1 VVQKVSQHKKG
12 FTLMRIRLLLICAL
26 CAALAAVISAH
37 DLFLKFDSYFLKPN
51 SKASVRLLN
60 GTFRASENPVA
71 RDRMVDVSV
80 VNGAGS
86 RANPPAANWRDE
98 GKIALL
104 NLQTGEAG
112 TYVTGVSTK
121 PREFSLKAAQFNN
134 YLSHDGVPDI
144 LAERKKYKELTK
156 DVHERYSKHV
166 KAIFQVGDA
175 RTDTFKT
182 ALGYPVEIIPQQNP
196 YGLNAGQTL
205 EVLCLKDGQPLTNQ
219 FVMAGRELKG
229 QEIPVPSVRTDA
241 QGIARIPLKG
251 AGKWYVKF
259 IQMAKLDDP
268 QINYESK
275 WATLTFEV
283 K

>member
-1 VVQKVSQHKKG
+1 MKH
-12 FTLMRIRLLLICAL
+12 RLTVLALL
-26 CAALAAVISAH
+26 CASLLVTASAH
-37 DLFLKFDSYFLKPN
+37 DLFLKFDSYFLQLN

-60 GTFRASENPVA
+60 GSFRASENPVA
-71 RDRMVDVSV
+71 RDRMVDVSI
-80 VNGAGS
+80 VNGVGG
-86 RANPPAANWRDE
+86 RANPSAADWRDE

-112 TYVTGVSTK
+112 TYVVGVSTK
-121 PREFSLKAAQFNN
+121 PRELALKAAQFNN

-144 LAERKKYKELTK
+144 LAERKKNNELTK

-175 RTDTFKT
+175 RTDAFKI

-196 YGLNAGQTL
+196 YTLNAGQTL
-205 EVLCLKDGQPLTNQ
+205 DVLCLKDGQPLAGQ
-219 FVMAGRELKG
+219 FVLAGRELNGKELAAPG
-229 QEIPVPSVRTDA
+229 VRTDHN
-241 QGIARIPLKG
+241 GIARIALKS

-259 IQMAKLDDP
+259 IHMAAVNDA
-268 QINYESK
+268 QVNYESK

>member
-1 VVQKVSQHKKG
+1 
-12 FTLMRIRLLLICAL
+12 MRTRLLLICAL
-26 CAALAAVISAH
+26 CAALAAMVIAH
-37 DLFLKFDSYFLKPN
+37 DLFLKFDSYFLQPN

-60 GTFRASENPVA
+60 GSFRASENSVA

-80 VNGAGS
+80 VDGTGGW
-86 RANPPAANWRDE
+86 ANPPAAGWRNE
-98 GKIALL
+98 GRMALL
-104 NLQTGEAG
+104 DLQTGEAG
-112 TYVTGVSTK
+112 TYVAGVSTK
-121 PREFSLKAAQFNN
+121 PRDLALKAAQFNN

-144 LAERKKYKELTK
+144 LAERKKNNELTK

-175 RTDTFKT
+175 RTSAFKT

-196 YGLNAGQTL
+196 YELKIGQTL
-205 EVLCLKDGQPLTNQ
+205 EALCVKDGQPLLGQ

-229 QEIPVPSVRTDA
+229 REIPAPSARTDA
-241 QGIARIPLKG
+241 KGIARIPLKG

-259 IQMAKLDDP
+259 ILMTPLSEP
-268 QINYESK
+268 QVNYESK